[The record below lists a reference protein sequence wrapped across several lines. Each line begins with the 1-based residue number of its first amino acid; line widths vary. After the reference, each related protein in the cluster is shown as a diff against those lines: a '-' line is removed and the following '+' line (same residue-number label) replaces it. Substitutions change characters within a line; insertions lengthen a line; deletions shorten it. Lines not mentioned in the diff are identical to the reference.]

1 VRHGAP
7 VHATALVLADRG
19 VLIRG
24 ESGSGKTALAL
35 ELFARARTAGL
46 FAALVCDD
54 QVPLSVLGD
63 RLVGFAA
70 TPLAGLVEVRGL
82 TPRPMPWVSA
92 AVIDRSS
99 RWWIGPPRRAFANP
113 KRIRSAAA
121 RSMPWFFRCASGAQ
135 TPIRCSSGWDC
146 GHLAHSPASIA
157 IDRAEMSTSDEKCA
171 CVRRFGGE
179 DGALA
184 RGGKV

>member
-7 VHATALVLADRG
+7 IHATALVLADRG

-24 ESGSGKTALAL
+24 DSGSGKTALAL

-54 QVPLSVLGD
+54 QVPLSVLGN

-92 AVIDRSS
+92 AVIDLVVTLVDRTAA
-99 RWWIGPPRRAFANP
+99 PRFREP
-113 KRIRSAAA
+113 ETDTIRGCSIDALVLPMRERGTNADTV
-121 RSMPWFFRCASGAQ
+121 FFRLGLW
-135 TPIRCSSGWDC
+135 P
-146 GHLAHSPASIA
+146 
-157 IDRAEMSTSDEKCA
+157 
-171 CVRRFGGE
+171 FGPFPGVN
-179 DGALA
+179 
-184 RGGKV
+184 RN